1 LLLPSRSDFRAL
13 ARQETLIPVRRELL
27 ADCDP
32 PAPTFLRVGTR
43 GPAFLMQPAEGIRIM
58 NTVADLGKRKLYI
71 LAEVNEEAVNNIQD
85 TLELTTQPA
94 IDSVETTLVV
104 DGKRAINTYLTM

>member
-1 LLLPSRSDFRAL
+1 MQFLITITWRAGATVAHNRSA
-13 ARQETLIPVRRELL
+13 ASVVQRR
-27 ADCDP
+27 
-32 PAPTFLRVGTR
+32 
-43 GPAFLMQPAEGIRIM
+43 LMQPAEGVRIM

-94 IDSVETTLVV
+94 IDSVETSLVV

>member
-1 LLLPSRSDFRAL
+1 MQFLITITWRAGATVAQNRSA
-13 ARQETLIPVRRELL
+13 ASVVQRR
-27 ADCDP
+27 
-32 PAPTFLRVGTR
+32 
-43 GPAFLMQPAEGIRIM
+43 LMQPSEGVRIM

-71 LAEVNEEAVNNIQD
+71 LAEVGEQAVNNIQD

-104 DGKRAINTYLTM
+104 DGKRAINTFLTM

>member
-1 LLLPSRSDFRAL
+1 MKVKSAPSPRWRETQIQSMTMTSTASAGVHVRSAT
-13 ARQETLIPVRRELL
+13 AASVVQRR
-27 ADCDP
+27 
-32 PAPTFLRVGTR
+32 
-43 GPAFLMQPAEGIRIM
+43 LMQPSEGVRIM

-71 LAEVNEEAVNNIQD
+71 LAEANEEAVNNIQD